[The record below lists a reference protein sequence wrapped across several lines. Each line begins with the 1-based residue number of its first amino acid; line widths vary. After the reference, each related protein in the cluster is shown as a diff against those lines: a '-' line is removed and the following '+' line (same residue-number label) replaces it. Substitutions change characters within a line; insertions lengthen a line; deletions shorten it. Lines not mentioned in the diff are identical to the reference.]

1 MSERAPPHPTKRPCV
16 AGDRMGEINFIA
28 RCVREGVW
36 YMTGKEIDIF
46 DEMERKRLIKR
57 EFTGLYKRFRSLDK
71 DTLATVKPL
80 CENAA
85 FMCVTLK
92 MLQEDVNKNGAVS
105 EYQNGENQWGT
116 KKSPSVEIYNTMVK
130 NYAAVIRQ
138 LCELLPDSGREGDAL
153 MEYLAVSGR

>member
-1 MSERAPPHPTKRPCV
+1 MV
-16 AGDRMGEINFIA
+16 YGG
-28 RCVREGVW
+28 
-36 YMTGKEIDIF
+36 EIDIF

-57 EFTGLYKRFRSLDK
+57 EFTGLYKRFRNLDK

-105 EYQNGENQWGT
+105 EYQNGENQRGT